1 MEEENAQL
9 RTELASLREELAKAN
24 DTMTALLAAQ
34 EQSATAIPIATSVIP
49 TASTDARFV
58 MPTGFPYGLPPF
70 FTPSTAA
77 GVSGTVN
84 NGQIPGTNPVSV
96 NTTLPQTTATLDQLS
111 YRGTPLGRSTFLVK
125 AFDGSRKNILGEI
138 DLPITVCPETFLIT
152 FQVMDINAAQ
162 LPPSYPHAQYS
173 QHPFFPPFYHQ
184 YPLPSGQPQVPVNAV
199 VQRMQQQPPA
209 QQRQQQ
215 QARPTFPPI
224 PMLYAELLPTLL
236 LKGHCTTRQGKPPPD
251 PSPPKFRSD
260 LKCDF
265 HQGALGHDVEGC
277 YALRYIVKKLID
289 QGKLTFE
296 NNVPHVLDN
305 PLPNHAVVNMIEVY
319 EEAPRPDVCN
329 IATPLV
335 PLHIKLCQ
343 ASLFDHD
350 HASCPECFHNPW
362 GCYVVQ
368 NDIQSLMND
377 NYLTVN
383 DIQEGQ
389 AAGWGKLIQLLEN
402 KHKEGL
408 GYSPTSGVSTGTFYS
423 AGFINAITEK
433 TTGFDPRPM
442 FVIPGGIARN
452 WDAIII
458 PSIMHVSE

>member
-9 RTELASLREELAKAN
+9 RTELATLREELAKAN
-24 DTMTALLAAQ
+24 DVMTALLAAQ
-34 EQSATAIPIATSVIP
+34 EQSATAIPIATAAPVTTSVLP
-49 TASTDARFV
+49 TTSADARFA
-58 MPTGFPYGLPPF
+58 MTAGFPYGLPPF

-84 NGQIPGTNPVSV
+84 NGQIPGKNHVSV
-96 NTTLPQTTATLDQLS
+96 NTTLPQTTATLDRLS
-111 YRGTPLGRSTFLVK
+111 YRGTPLGMSTFLVK

-138 DLPITVCPETFLIT
+138 DLPITICPETFLIT

-162 LPPSYPHAQYS
+162 LPPSYTYAQYS

-215 QARPTFPPI
+215 QARPTFPLI

-265 HQGALGHDVEGC
+265 HQGAMGHDVEGC

-296 NNVPHVLDN
+296 NNVPHVVDN
-305 PLPNHAVVNMIEVY
+305 PLPNHAAVNMIEVY
-319 EEAPRPDVCN
+319 EEAPRSDVCN
-329 IATPLV
+329 VATPLV
-335 PLHIKLCQ
+335 PLHIKLCK
-343 ASLFDHD
+343 ASLFSHD
-350 HASCPECFHNPW
+350 HAKCLGCLRNPW

-368 NDIQSLMND
+368 NDIQKLMND

-408 GYSPTSGVSTGTFYS
+408 GYSPTSGVST
-423 AGFINAITEK
+423 
-433 TTGFDPRPM
+433 
-442 FVIPGGIARN
+442 
-452 WDAIII
+452 
-458 PSIMHVSE
+458 